1 MTDLLGGQVDLFIGT
16 AAGVAPLIGSAKLR
30 ALAVTSPMPS
40 VAFAAIPTLAATL
53 PGYAVES
60 WYGLYAP
67 AGTPVAVVEVLNRAI
82 SQAVKNPEFVKKI
95 EQEGLTIAVGKPV
108 ELEQYVQAEQ
118 ARWKQIILEN
128 KIQSQ

>member
-1 MTDLLGGQVDLFIGT
+1 
-16 AAGVAPLIGSAKLR
+16 
-30 ALAVTSPMPS
+30 MP
-40 VAFAAIPTLAATL
+40 
-53 PGYAVES
+53 
-60 WYGLYAP
+60 
-67 AGTPVAVVEVLNRAI
+67 VVEVLNRAI